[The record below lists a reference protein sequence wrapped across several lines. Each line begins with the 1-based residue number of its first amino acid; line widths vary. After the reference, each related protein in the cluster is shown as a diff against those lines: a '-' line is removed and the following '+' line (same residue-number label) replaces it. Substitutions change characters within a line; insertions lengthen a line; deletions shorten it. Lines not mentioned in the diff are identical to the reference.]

1 MHKTISW
8 GQTKTKR
15 GNFLN
20 DIQPGST
27 QDHLHS
33 KSDFKVID
41 CSIFFNELDLLR
53 LRINILDEY
62 VDHFVIVEARQTFTG
77 LPKRCILDTDC
88 AHDIASNPKVTIK
101 IIDLP
106 YFCDSAWER
115 ENYQRESI
123 YTTAQALAT
132 HSQDIILLSD
142 VDEIPSPRAI
152 RRAIEE
158 IQSSSDKLLAV
169 FEQRLFYFRLNYELV
184 YSKKLPWLGTTAI
197 KAGHKVSTSSMRV
210 TGRNLQGRKHKH
222 LFDHSLLRKRI
233 THGGWHFSY
242 LGNDS
247 SLANKFQSF
256 SHQEAKI
263 QTARTSSVHD
273 LIKNRSSLFPKE
285 AHHEIWAIVP
295 ADSLDLPKDAIKHP
309 DLPLLFAELP
319 CTPPSEIINDYIS
332 KKPIMRLKRWLSNIA
347 KLQWLNL

>member
-1 MHKTISW
+1 MS
-8 GQTKTKR
+8 
-15 GNFLN
+15 

-27 QDHLHS
+27 QQQLQG

-53 LRINILDEY
+53 LRIRILDEY

-77 LPKRCILDTDC
+77 LPKKCILDTEC

-106 YFCDSAWER
+106 RCCDSAWER

-152 RRAIEE
+152 RNAIDE

-197 KAGHKVSTSSMRV
+197 KAEHKVSTASMRV
-210 TGRNLQGRKHKH
+210 TGRNLQGRKHRH

-233 THGGWHFSY
+233 TNGGWHFSY

-247 SLANKFQSF
+247 SLANKFKSF

-263 QTARTSSVHD
+263 QTARPSSVHD
-273 LIKNRSSLFPKE
+273 LIKNRSSLFRKE

-295 ADSLDLPKDAIKHP
+295 ADSLNLPKDIIEHP
-309 DLPLLFAELP
+309 GFPLLFAEVP
-319 CTPPSEIINDYIS
+319 CTSPSEIINDYIS
-332 KKPIMRLKRWLSNIA
+332 QKPLMRLKKWLSSIA
-347 KLQWLNL
+347 KRQW

>member
-1 MHKTISW
+1 
-8 GQTKTKR
+8 
-15 GNFLN
+15 
-20 DIQPGST
+20 
-27 QDHLHS
+27 
-33 KSDFKVID
+33 
-41 CSIFFNELDLLR
+41 
-53 LRINILDEY
+53 
-62 VDHFVIVEARQTFTG
+62 
-77 LPKRCILDTDC
+77 
-88 AHDIASNPKVTIK
+88 VTIK

-106 YFCDSAWER
+106 CCDSAWER

-152 RRAIEE
+152 RCAIEE

-197 KAGHKVSTSSMRV
+197 KAGHKVSTASMRV
-210 TGRNLQGRKHKH
+210 TGRNLQGRKHRH

-263 QTARTSSVHD
+263 QTARPSSVHD
-273 LIKNRSSLFPKE
+273 LIKNRSSLFRKN

-295 ADSLDLPKDAIKHP
+295 ADTLDLPKDVIKQP
-309 DLPLLFAELP
+309 GLPLLFAEVP
-319 CTPPSEIINDYIS
+319 CTSPSEIINDYIS
-332 KKPIMRLKRWLSNIA
+332 KKPLMRLKKWLSSIA
-347 KLQWLNL
+347 KHQ

>member
-1 MHKTISW
+1 M
-8 GQTKTKR
+8 
-15 GNFLN
+15 NN
-20 DIQPGST
+20 IQPGST
-27 QDHLHS
+27 QHHLHG

-41 CSIFFNELDLLR
+41 CTIFFNELDLLR
-53 LRINILDEY
+53 LRIKILDEY

-88 AHDIASNPKVTIK
+88 AHDIVSNPKVTIK

-152 RRAIEE
+152 RRATEE

-197 KAGHKVSTSSMRV
+197 KAGHKVSISSMRV

-263 QTARTSSVHD
+263 QTARPKSIHD
-273 LIKNRSSLFPKE
+273 LIKKRSSLFPKD
-285 AHHEIWAIVP
+285 AHHEIWAVVP
-295 ADSLDLPKDAIKHP
+295 SDSLDLPIDIIKQSA
-309 DLPLLFAELP
+309 LSLLFAEVP
-319 CTPPSEIINDYIS
+319 CTSRPEIINDYIS
-332 KKPIMRLKRWLSNIA
+332 KRPLLRLKSWLSRIA
-347 KLQWLNL
+347 RRQ